1 MRPNLGLRL
10 RALADNP
17 VQFALFGYNLDR
29 HRLLAFGLAGVFAT
43 ASSLVTAYDIGFDPH
58 TGLNEVLLAVV
69 AAIIGGRGSFMGAF
83 VGALLLGT
91 LRAQVV
97 WYWSARWEEAATFA
111 LLALFL
117 LIRPQGL
124 LGQKYRLE
132 AAA

>member
-91 LRAQVV
+91 LRAQV
-97 WYWSARWEEAATFA
+97 AATFA